1 MIKQEIRIRN
11 VQQAKK
17 PLSSDSV
24 LLIAFYFP
32 VNLWLLASLILRLFI
47 IFGVFDL
54 LQSIASGI
62 DASVS
67 IPKSIHNSV
76 ANCSYEHKI

>member
-1 MIKQEIRIRN
+1 MGKNSFVES
-11 VQQAKK
+11 
-17 PLSSDSV
+17 LDSKGREDRRC
-24 LLIAFYFP
+24 L
-32 VNLWLLASLILRLFI
+32 NKRLFI

>member
-1 MIKQEIRIRN
+1 MEKGNKSINKSMVKTIFE
-11 VQQAKK
+11 
-17 PLSSDSV
+17 
-24 LLIAFYFP
+24 
-32 VNLWLLASLILRLFI
+32 RLFI
-47 IFGVFDL
+47 TFGVFDL